1 LGLLTEVGLLGTG
14 AFLLILV
21 AVAYSVWRWM
31 QTAQTTPFS
40 RTLVWALSCTVMALI
55 VREMV
60 DNTIF
65 GLEVGGAFWALLTWL
80 VVLTRTDGSEAEST

>member
-1 LGLLTEVGLLGTG
+1 
-14 AFLLILV
+14 
-21 AVAYSVWRWM
+21 M
-31 QTAQTTPFS
+31 QTVQTGSVS
-40 RTLVWALSCTVMALI
+40 RMLVWALSCTLFALI

-80 VVLTRTDGSEAEST
+80 AVLTRTGESEAEGT